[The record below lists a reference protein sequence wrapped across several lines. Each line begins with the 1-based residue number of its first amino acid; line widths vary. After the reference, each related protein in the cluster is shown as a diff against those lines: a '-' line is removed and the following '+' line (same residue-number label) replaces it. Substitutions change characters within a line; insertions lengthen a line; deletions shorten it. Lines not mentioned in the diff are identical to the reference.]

1 MGDAMRMVN
10 TAEWDLSGML
20 DRSRAA
26 RLMAPPSGED
36 LINIAATQARK
47 AALQGQAYWRWQDGR
62 EMAGCGR
69 AIASFPLDAES
80 FDNLFNGRSGY
91 RAQYYLSCIEGIAF
105 NAALVGALLTSLSIA
120 CESTFPDQLPASRW
134 SFEGPESKAWV
145 LGDSAPFIAARE
157 GEFSPRRW
165 VDRSLAPSPWL
176 RAPRPDKPGIE
187 VKGSWVSNL
196 DGKYRTDPDKADR
209 HYTMHER
216 GHA

>member
-1 MGDAMRMVN
+1 MRMVD
-10 TAEWDLSGML
+10 TVEWDLSGMR

-26 RLMAPPSGED
+26 RLMAPPNGDD
-36 LINIAATQARK
+36 LINVVATEARN
-47 AALQGQAYWRWQDGR
+47 AALQGQASWRWQDGR

-69 AIASFPLDAES
+69 AIASFPLHTET
-80 FDNLFNGRSGY
+80 FDTLFNGRSGY

-105 NAALVGALLTSLSIA
+105 NAAFVGALLASLNIA
-120 CESTFPDQLPASRW
+120 CERTSPDQLPASRW

-145 LGDSAPFIAARE
+145 LGDSAPFAAGRD

-165 VDRSLAPSPWL
+165 IDRSSAPSPWL
-176 RAPRPDKPGIE
+176 RAPYPDKPGIE
-187 VKGSWVSNL
+187 VKGTWVSNI
-196 DGKYRTDPDKADR
+196 DQKYMTDPDKADR

>member
-1 MGDAMRMVN
+1 MRMVEQS
-10 TAEWDLSGML
+10 EWDLSGML

-26 RLMAPPSGED
+26 RLMAPPSGND
-36 LINIAATQARK
+36 LINNVATEARK
-47 AALQGQAYWRWQDGR
+47 AALEGRASWCWQDGR
-62 EMAGCGR
+62 EMAKCCR
-69 AIASFPLDAES
+69 TIASFPLGHET
-80 FDNLFNGRSGY
+80 FDVLFNGRSGY

-105 NAALVGALLTSLSIA
+105 NAALVSALLESLNIA
-120 CESTFPDQLPASRW
+120 CERSCPGQVPASRW
-134 SFEGPESKAWV
+134 SFDGPESKAWV
-145 LGDSAPFIAARE
+145 LGDSAPFIDARE
-157 GEFSPRRW
+157 GEFSPKRW
-165 VDRSLAPSPWL
+165 VDRYLAPSPWL